1 MASTRSNRWHRL
13 YPSLWWLTVAL
24 LLLMAAYVVV
34 GRQLM
39 LLVPDYRERLEV
51 LFEERIQTPL
61 TIAELD
67 GKMSG
72 LVPQFVARQI
82 RLPAPEGDTALELDE
97 VVLGIDVFRS
107 LWHRDLVLRELRIH
121 GVELNLVRGE
131 DGSIRLRGLE
141 ALGSKDPEQRP
152 PLERILTLFYRQ
164 QLLAIS
170 DARLTLEW
178 PGMPPLA
185 ASELDATLINRGDE
199 HRLALNL
206 EARDRPLSLQARIH
220 LHGDAFSLEEVE
232 ADLYA
237 SLKGERLHEWLP
249 EELGWP
255 VQVAALDGRMK
266 VWSTL
271 KQGQPHDARINLN
284 LPALTLQQEGLVW
297 PMTELSARLALA
309 RDGERATLSL
319 TRLSGDSPAGALNLG
334 DMALLWQTRGEQR
347 QWQFR
352 GTELPLHG
360 LNQQFQQWPFALPG
374 SLQQVR
380 ERLAV
385 QSPRG
390 VLNGVYVRGRARQVK
405 KFQVR
410 FTDLSSQAQDRI
422 PGVQGLS
429 GWVSGSPSEGLA
441 HLHSDNLSLQFPR
454 LYDHALGGQVSGLL
468 DWRRDGDQLQV
479 RSGRLRVVNPDA
491 HGEAMMQ
498 LSLSPEKIPQL
509 RLAAEIY
516 EGSGARASHYMPL
529 KRLPEGLSGWLAQA
543 IQGGHLQRGQILYQ
557 GPVKIDKSRQ
567 QDRTLQMRYQGR
579 DVRLSFLPDWPV
591 ASDVSADVLINGRQV
606 RGLAHSGKLLG
617 SQLEDVHVDVAD
629 FEIGETPRLVVS
641 GQARGPLQDLDT
653 LFQDTPLRKQLPE
666 ELLDWRFRD
675 GSMSGYLLLDIPLQ
689 KGDDAPVVIVDA
701 QVDDA
706 TLYNAPRKL
715 RVTEASAPVYFHLRD
730 GMQIDRLQARALGG
744 TFGGQW
750 LTRDGRS
757 RLQLDGRLPM
767 KQAANWL
774 GFAWLEPLSGQLPLG
789 LTVQIPW
796 QGTPFSLRAAS
807 SMKGVTV
814 DAPAPLGKSAGSTRP
829 LDIRLSNPGGR
840 LAMNLEYGGLLR
852 GALRIDKRIQ
862 GDLLLGSGT
871 LQVPSE
877 GIQVRGQL
885 AEISA
890 EPWIDFIGNRLVPS
904 LNAGSGGGVGSA
916 EATLSKVSLQVDR
929 LDLFGVE
936 VADSRLSVLPGDAGW
951 DMALS
956 SRAVAGS
963 VRIPDG
969 FSARGEAPLEMS
981 VSRLNLTLPEGALGD
996 DGETQPVSPLML
1008 PPMDADFSSIVIND
1022 EDYGQ
1027 WRGKVRPVKE
1037 GVRISDLDGRWRSSR
1052 FQGTLDWTEQA
1063 GEQYSRFNGSLTSDD
1078 LGHSLKAWGLPAL
1091 IESDDARAQ
1100 VVLGWADWPLGM
1112 NYLALEGQA
1121 QVDIGECR
1129 IPDTDTKTSFLRL
1142 LGILNIGTIQ
1152 RRLRLDFSDLY
1163 KKGMS
1168 CDSIT
1173 GDFSIDGSR
1182 VATSNLAI
1190 DSPSAAIRVKGAI
1203 DLEKETLDH
1212 NMEVTLPLSSNLYA
1226 GCLAGPAA
1234 CAGIFVVERIWGDR
1248 LDKTTTMEYRVT
1260 GNWSS
1265 PQVKETEGIFE

>member
-1 MASTRSNRWHRL
+1 MASTRPNRWHRL

-34 GRQLM
+34 GRQMM

-107 LWHRDLVLRELRIH
+107 LLHRDLVLKELRIH
-121 GVELNLVRGE
+121 GVELHLVRGE

-141 ALGSKDPEQRP
+141 ALGSNDPEQRP

-164 QLLAIS
+164 QLLVIS
-170 DARLTLEW
+170 DARLSMEW

-185 ASELDATLINRGDE
+185 ASELEATLINRGDE

-255 VQVAALDGRMK
+255 VQVAALDGRLK

-284 LPALTLQQEGLVW
+284 LPALTLQQNGQDW
-297 PMTELSARLALA
+297 PMTELSARLALV

-319 TRLSGDSPAGALNLG
+319 TNLSGDSPAGTLNLG
-334 DMALLWQTRGEQR
+334 DLALRWQTRGEQR

-352 GTELPLHG
+352 GNELPLHA
-360 LNQQFQQWPFALPG
+360 LSQQFQQWPFALPEN
-374 SLQQVR
+374 LQQVR
-380 ERLAV
+380 ERLKV
-385 QSPRG
+385 QAPRG
-390 VLNGVYVRGRARQVK
+390 LLDGVYLRGRARQVE
-405 KFQVR
+405 KFQLR
-410 FTDLSSQAQDRI
+410 FTGLSSQAQDRI

-429 GWVSGSPSEGLA
+429 GWVSGSASEGLT

-454 LYDHALGGQVSGLL
+454 LYDHALGGQISGLL
-468 DWRRDGDQLQV
+468 DWQRDGEQLLV

-491 HGEAMMQ
+491 HGEALMQ
-498 LSLSPEKIPQL
+498 LSLRPEQIPQL

-516 EGSGARASHYMPL
+516 EGNGARASHYMPL
-529 KRLPEGLSGWLAQA
+529 KRLPKGLSGWLGQA
-543 IQGGHLQRGQILYQ
+543 IQGGYLQRGQILYQ

-606 RGLAHSGKLLG
+606 RGLARSGTLLG
-617 SQLEDVHVDVAD
+617 SKLQDVHVDVPD
-629 FEIGETPRLVVS
+629 FATGETPKLIIS
-641 GQARGPLQDLDT
+641 GRAQGPVKDLDT

-675 GSMSGYLLLDIPLQ
+675 GSMAGYLLLDIPLQ
-689 KGDDAPVVIVDA
+689 KDSGTPVVIVDA
-701 QVDDA
+701 QVNDA
-706 TLYNAPRKL
+706 TLHNTPRKL
-715 RVTEASAPVYFHLRD
+715 QVTEASAPVYFHLRD

-744 TFGGQW
+744 QFGGQW

-757 RLQLDGRLPM
+757 RLQLDGSLPM

-774 GFAWLEPLSGQLPLG
+774 GFPWLKPLSGQLPLG

-807 SMKGVTV
+807 SMKGITV
-814 DAPAPLGKSAGSTRP
+814 DAPAPLGKSAQATRP

-840 LAMNLEYGGLLR
+840 LALDMEYGGLLR
-852 GALRIDKRIQ
+852 GALRIDKRVR
-862 GDLLLGSGT
+862 GDLLVGSGT
-871 LQVPSE
+871 LQVPAE
-877 GIQVRGQL
+877 GIQVRGRL
-885 AEISA
+885 ANASV

-904 LNAGSGGGVGSA
+904 LNAGTAGGV
-916 EATLSKVSLQVDR
+916 ATADASLSKVSLQVDR
-929 LDLFGVE
+929 LDLFGME
-936 VADSRLSVLPGDAGW
+936 VADTRLSVLPAAAGW

-969 FSARGEAPLEMS
+969 FTARGEVPLAMS
-981 VSRLNLTLPEGALGD
+981 VSRLNLNLPEGALGD
-996 DGETQPVSPLML
+996 DGESAPVSPLTL
-1008 PPMDADFSSIVIND
+1008 PPLDADFNSIVING

-1027 WRGKVRPVKE
+1027 WQGKVRPVKQ

-1052 FQGTLDWTEQA
+1052 FQGTLDWTEEA
-1063 GEQYSRFNGSLTSDD
+1063 GKPYSRFNGSLSSDN
-1078 LGHSLKAWGLPAL
+1078 LGRSLNAWGLPAL

-1100 VVLGWADWPLGM
+1100 VVLGWADWPLNM
-1112 NYLALEGQA
+1112 DYLALEGQT

-1129 IPDTDTKTSFLRL
+1129 IPDTDTRTSFLRL

-1173 GDFSIDGSR
+1173 GDFSIDGPR

>member
-24 LLLMAAYVVV
+24 LLLMAAYVVI

-39 LLVPDYRERLEV
+39 LLVPDYRERLEI

-97 VVLGIDVFRS
+97 VVLGVDVFRS
-107 LWHRDLVLRELRIH
+107 LWHRDLVLKELRIH

-141 ALGSKDPEQRP
+141 TLGSNDPQQRP
-152 PLERILTLFYRQ
+152 PVERILTLFYRQ
-164 QLLAIS
+164 QLLVIS
-170 DARLTLEW
+170 DARLSLEW

-185 ASELDATLINRGDE
+185 ASELEATLINRGDE

-206 EARDRPLSLQARIH
+206 EARDRPFSLQARIH
-220 LHGDAFSLEEVE
+220 LHGDAFSLDEVA
-232 ADLYA
+232 ADVYA
-237 SLKGERLHEWLP
+237 SLKGERLQEWLP
-249 EELGWP
+249 RELDWP
-255 VQVAALDGRMK
+255 VQVAALDGRLK
-266 VWSTL
+266 LWTTL
-271 KQGQPHDARINLN
+271 KQGQPHDAQILLN
-284 LPALTLQQEGLVW
+284 LPALTLQQNGTDW
-297 PMTELSARLALA
+297 PMTALAARLSLS
-309 RDGERATLSL
+309 RDDQEATLSL
-319 TRLSGDSPAGALNLG
+319 SGVSGESPAGALNLG
-334 DMALLWQTRGEQR
+334 KMALHWQTSGEQR
-347 QWQFR
+347 QWQLR
-352 GTELPLHG
+352 GSELPIHALS
-360 LNQQFQQWPFALPG
+360 QQFQQWPFALPDT
-374 SLQQVR
+374 LKQVR
-380 ERLAV
+380 ERLQV

-390 VLNGVYVRGRARQVK
+390 LLDGVYLQGRARQLE
-405 KFQVR
+405 KFQLR
-410 FTDLSSQAQDRI
+410 FTGLSSQAQDRI

-429 GWVSGSPSEGLA
+429 GWVSGSPAEGLA
-441 HLHSDNLSLQFPR
+441 HLYSESLSLQLPR
-454 LYDHALGGQVSGLL
+454 LYDHALAGQMSGVL
-468 DWRRDGDQLQV
+468 DWRRDGEQLRV

-498 LSLSPEKIPQL
+498 LSLQPEQIPEL

-516 EGSGARASHYMPL
+516 EGNGARASHYMPL
-529 KRLPEGLSGWLAQA
+529 KRLPEGLAGWLGQA
-543 IQGGHLQRGQILYQ
+543 IQDGSLQRGQILYQ

-591 ASDVSADVLINGRQV
+591 ASEVSADVLINGRQV
-606 RGLAHSGKLLG
+606 RGLARSATLLG
-617 SQLEDVHVDVAD
+617 SKVEDVHVDVAA
-629 FEIGETPRLVVS
+629 FETGETPRLVIS
-641 GQARGPLQDLDT
+641 GQVDGPVKDLDT
-653 LFQDTPLRKQLPE
+653 LFQDTPLRKQLPD

-675 GSMSGYLLLDIPLQ
+675 GRMAGYLLLDIPLQ
-689 KGDDAPVVIVDA
+689 KDSGTPMVIVDA
-701 QVDDA
+701 KVNNASIHNTPRNLQLSEA
-706 TLYNAPRKL
+706 T
-715 RVTEASAPVYFHLRD
+715 APVYFHLRD
-730 GMQIDRLQARALGG
+730 GIQIDQLQARALGG
-744 TFGGQW
+744 RFNGQW

-757 RLQLDGRLPM
+757 RLQLDGSLPM

-774 GFAWLEPLSGQLPLG
+774 GFSWLAPLSGELPLG
-789 LTVQIPW
+789 LTVQVPW
-796 QGTPFSLRAAS
+796 QGTPFSLRAVS
-807 SMKGVTV
+807 SMKGITV
-814 DAPAPLGKSAGSTRP
+814 DAPAPLGKAAQETRP

-840 LAMNLEYGGLLR
+840 LALEMAYGSLLR
-852 GALRIDKRIQ
+852 GAFRVDGMLR
-862 GDLLLGSGT
+862 GDLLFGNGP
-871 LQVPSE
+871 LQVPAD
-877 GIQVRGQL
+877 GVQVRGRL
-885 AEISA
+885 AQASV

-904 LNAGSGGGVGSA
+904 LKTGSGSGA
-916 EATLSKVSLQVDR
+916 ATADASLNKVNLQVDR
-929 LDLFGVE
+929 LDLFGVA
-936 VADSRLSVLPGDAGW
+936 VADARLSVLPGNTGW
-951 DMALS
+951 DLALS

-969 FSARGEAPLEMS
+969 FTARGDAPLAMS
-981 VSRLNLTLPEGALGD
+981 VSRLNLTLPEGALA
-996 DGETQPVSPLML
+996 GEDESAPLSPLSL
-1008 PPMDADFSSIVIND
+1008 PAVDADVNSIVING

-1027 WRGKVRPVKE
+1027 WQGKVRPVKQ
-1037 GVRISDLDGRWRSSR
+1037 GVRITDLDGRWRSSH
-1052 FQGTLDWTEQA
+1052 FQGTLDWTEEA
-1063 GEQYSRFNGSLTSDD
+1063 GKPYSRFNGSLSSDD
-1078 LGHSLKAWGLPAL
+1078 LGRSLKAWGLPAL

-1100 VVLGWADWPLGM
+1100 VVLGWADWPLDM
-1112 NYLALEGQA
+1112 DYLALDGQA
-1121 QVDIGECR
+1121 RVDIGECR

-1173 GDFSIDGSR
+1173 GDFSINGAQ

-1190 DSPSAAIRVKGAI
+1190 DSPSAEIRVKGAI